1 MITDQ
6 LRALVRRYP
15 IVRFATQR
23 LRTRLPRRLGGLDP
37 DRRFPWVRRF
47 ALELPRREEG
57 SASGPDRVEL
67 ELPGDFTVPRRLEGF
82 GLAQHEPA
90 SLSCF
95 LAAVEH
101 AEPGAVLDVGAGV
114 GVYAA
119 VAAARS
125 RRAVFAFEPTPES
138 ASAAR
143 TVSGSGDLG
152 FTVVDTAVGNYN
164 GTARLRRS
172 PHNDMCNATVSGAAS
187 RADLAHSQVPI
198 VSLSR
203 WCEEAAVRPRVVTVD
218 TAGSEPDVVAGALEV
233 LRRHR
238 PWVLV
243 KVRPDQGL
251 EERLM
256 ALLEPLEYWWY
267 PVREEGPSSARNRID
282 ALESPSWERM
292 WLLTPHEAPPEYWG
306 SVLAWRS
313 ALERCLPAARPG
325 SEN

>member
-1 MITDQ
+1 MVTDQ

-37 DRRFPWVRRF
+37 DRLPPWMRRFP
-47 ALELPRREEG
+47 LELPRTEEG
-57 SASGPDRVEL
+57 PATGPDRVEL
-67 ELPGDFTVPRRLEGF
+67 ELPGDLTVPRRLEGG
-82 GLAQHEPA
+82 GLARYEPA

-95 LAAVEH
+95 LAAVEN
-101 AEPGAVLDVGAGV
+101 AESGAVLDVGSGV

-119 VAAARS
+119 LAAARS
-125 RRAVFAFEPTPES
+125 RRAVFAFEPTPEL

-143 TVSGSGDLG
+143 AVSDSGDLG

-164 GTARLRRS
+164 GTAWLRRS
-172 PHNDMCNATVSGAAS
+172 SHNDMCNATVSGAT
-187 RADLAHSQVPI
+187 RTDLTHSQVPI

-203 WCEEAAVRPRVVTVD
+203 WAEETAARPRVVTVD

-238 PWVLV
+238 PWVLI
-243 KVRPDQGL
+243 KVRPDRGL

-267 PVREEGPSSARNRID
+267 PVHEEVPSSPRGRID
-282 ALESPSWERM
+282 AQESPAWERM
-292 WLLTPHEAPPEYWG
+292 WLLAPHEPPTEYWG
-306 SVLAWRS
+306 AVLAWRS
-313 ALERCLPAARPG
+313 ALARCLPAMRPG

>member
-1 MITDQ
+1 MVTDQ

-15 IVRFATQR
+15 LVRFATQR
-23 LRTRLPRRLGGLDP
+23 LRTRLPRRFGGLDASRLP
-37 DRRFPWVRRF
+37 PWSRRLTVD
-47 ALELPRREEG
+47 LPRPEG
-57 SASGPDRVEL
+57 WPEAGPDRLEL
-67 ELPGDFTVPRRLEGF
+67 ELPGYLTVPRRLAGF
-82 GLAQHEPA
+82 GLAQHERA
-90 SLSCF
+90 SLARF

-101 AEPGAVLDVGAGV
+101 AEPGAVLDVGSGV

-119 VAAARS
+119 LAAARS
-125 RRAVFAFEPTPES
+125 RRAVFAFEPTPEL

-152 FTVVDTAVGNYN
+152 FTVVGTAVGNYN

-172 PHNDMCNATVSGAAS
+172 SHNDMCNATVSGAT
-187 RADLAHSQVPI
+187 RTDLAHTQVPL

-203 WCEEAAVRPRVVTVD
+203 WNEEAATRPRVVTVD
-218 TAGSEPDVVAGALEV
+218 TAGSEPDVIAGALEV

-243 KVRPDQGL
+243 KVRPDRGL

-267 PVREEGPSSARNRID
+267 PVRDEVPPSPRMMISAR
-282 ALESPSWERM
+282 ESPSWERM
-292 WLLTPHEAPPEYWG
+292 WLLAPHEPRPEYWG

-313 ALERCLPAARPG
+313 ALAGCLPVPGPG
-325 SEN
+325 SQN

>member
-1 MITDQ
+1 MVTDQ
-6 LRALVRRYP
+6 LHALVRRYP
-15 IVRFATQR
+15 IVRLATER

-37 DRRFPWVRRF
+37 DRLPPWVRRF
-47 ALELPRREEG
+47 PLELPRTQEG
-57 SASGPDRVEL
+57 PATGPDRVGL
-67 ELPGDFTVPRRLEGF
+67 ELPGDLTVPRRLEGF
-82 GLAQHEPA
+82 GLAQHEPG

-95 LAAVEH
+95 LAAVGH
-101 AEPGAVLDVGAGV
+101 AEPGAVLDIGSGV

-119 VAAARS
+119 LAAARS
-125 RRAVFAFEPTPES
+125 PRAVFAFEPTPEL

-143 TVSGSGDLG
+143 AVSDSGDLG
-152 FTVVDTAVGNYN
+152 FTVVGTAVGNYN
-164 GTARLRRS
+164 GAARLRRS
-172 PHNDMCNATVSGAAS
+172 LHNDMCNATVSGAARTDLTQS
-187 RADLAHSQVPI
+187 RVPI

-203 WCEEAAVRPRVVTVD
+203 WAEEAAVRPRVVTVD
-218 TAGSEPDVVAGALEV
+218 TAGSEPDVLAGALEV

-251 EERLM
+251 EERIM

-267 PVREEGPSSARNRID
+267 PVQEEVPSFPRNRIE
-282 ALESPSWERM
+282 ARVSPSWERM
-292 WLLTPHEAPPEYWG
+292 WLLAPHAAPPEYWG

-313 ALERCLPAARPG
+313 ALARCLPAMRAG

>member
-1 MITDQ
+1 MVTDQ

-23 LRTRLPRRLGGLDP
+23 LRTRLPRRLGGLAP
-37 DRRFPWVRRF
+37 ERLSPWIRRFP
-47 ALELPRREEG
+47 LELPRTEEG
-57 SASGPDRVEL
+57 SAAGPDRTEL
-67 ELPGDFTVPRRLEGF
+67 ELPGDLTVPRRLERF

-119 VAAARS
+119 LAAARS
-125 RRAVFAFEPTPES
+125 RRAVFAFEPTPEA

-143 TVSGSGDLG
+143 TVSGTCGLG
-152 FTVVDTAVGNYN
+152 FTVVGTAVGNYN
-164 GTARLRRS
+164 GTALLRRS
-172 PHNDMCNATVSGAAS
+172 PYNDMCNATVPGAG
-187 RADLAHSQVPI
+187 RAGLAHVRVPV

-203 WCEEAAVRPRVVTVD
+203 WAEGAAVHPRVITVD
-218 TAGSEPDVVAGALEV
+218 TAGTEPDVVAGALEV

-243 KVRPDQGL
+243 KVRPDRGL

-256 ALLEPLEYWWY
+256 ALLEPLGYWWY
-267 PVREEGPSSARNRID
+267 PVCEEVPPSPRSRID
-282 ALESPSWERM
+282 APESPSWERM
-292 WLLTPHEAPPEYWG
+292 WLLAPHEASPAYWA

-313 ALERCLPAARPG
+313 ALGRCLPAMRPG
-325 SEN
+325 SQN

>member
-1 MITDQ
+1 MVTDQ

-37 DRRFPWVRRF
+37 GRLPPWMRRFP
-47 ALELPRREEG
+47 LELPRTEEG
-57 SASGPDRVEL
+57 PSTGPDRVEL
-67 ELPGDFTVPRRLEGF
+67 ELPGDLTVPRRLEGF

-101 AEPGAVLDVGAGV
+101 AEPGAVLDVGSGV

-119 VAAARS
+119 LAAARS
-125 RRAVFAFEPTPES
+125 RRAVFAFEPTPEL
-138 ASAAR
+138 ATAAR
-143 TVSGSGDLG
+143 AVSASGDLG
-152 FTVVDTAVGNYN
+152 FTVVETAVGNYN
-164 GTARLRRS
+164 GTALLRRS
-172 PHNDMCNATVSGAAS
+172 PHNDLCNATVSGAT
-187 RADLAHSQVPI
+187 RTDLAHSQVPI

-203 WCEEAAVRPRVVTVD
+203 WAEAAAAQPRMVTVD
-218 TAGSEPDVVAGALEV
+218 TAGSEPDVVTGALEV

-243 KVRPDQGL
+243 KVRPDRGL

-267 PVREEGPSSARNRID
+267 PVHEEVPSSPRDRIEAR
-282 ALESPSWERM
+282 ESPSWERM
-292 WLLTPHEAPPEYWG
+292 WLLAPHEASPEYWG

-313 ALERCLPAARPG
+313 ALARCLPAMRTG